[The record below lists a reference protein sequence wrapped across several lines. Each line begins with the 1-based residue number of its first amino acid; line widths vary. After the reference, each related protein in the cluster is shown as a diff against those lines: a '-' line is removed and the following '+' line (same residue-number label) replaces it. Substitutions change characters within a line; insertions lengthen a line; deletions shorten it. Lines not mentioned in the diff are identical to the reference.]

1 MSSLFL
7 QAKEKL
13 MGDKSSSGKLREL
26 SSKYMSESSPTETTA
41 AAAPTPS
48 QSANASA
55 GDDGGKAPDETGH
68 TDHNQ
73 REQSGGSA
81 ASGPGPAP

>member
-26 SSKYMSESSPTETTA
+26 SSKYMSESSPTETTVA
-41 AAAPTPS
+41 GAPTPS

-55 GDDGGKAPDETGH
+55 GDDGGKSHDKTGH

-73 REQSGGSA
+73 PEQPGGSA
-81 ASGPGPAP
+81 TSGPGPAP